1 MVDDQRPP
9 RPSFRNGAYTSATLS
24 VYLGALLALTGVQ
37 LIAPAFPQL
46 QLTYGLSDAAA
57 GLITSTFL
65 LPSIGSAL
73 AAGYLADRF
82 GRRLIYTVALV
93 IYGLAAPLQL
103 LVSSAEPF
111 FAIRI
116 VQGTAFGAILPLTM
130 IILGDIVRGREQLR
144 AQATRNLAMGFGDSL
159 FPVLG
164 GIIVALGDWRSAIA
178 LQVLTIPLAL
188 LAWRTLPTAEEQ
200 QEARGGQDRTVGR
213 EVILSGPSVALQLS
227 GFLRFLFK
235 FGLNAYLPLLL
246 DRNGVP
252 VGLIGIALGL
262 ASVLTIV
269 VNFTA
274 TRFGQLRAPGLL
286 NLMSLVGIGVAYLV
300 LAMSTS
306 FTLHLIALTLYGL
319 FDALLGLVQNTYLV
333 TRFDASERSIVT
345 GWVGTSRNLGKAMAP
360 VIMGAIIAG
369 TDLRTTFITIG
380 VIALAVAPTSRSF
393 RAARLRE
400 RS

>member
-1 MVDDQRPP
+1 MPDDQRTP

-46 QLTYGLSDAAA
+46 QVTYGLSDAAA

-82 GRRLIYTVALV
+82 GRRLIYTAALV

-164 GIIVALGDWRSAIA
+164 GVIVALGDWRSAIA
-178 LQVLTIPLAL
+178 LQVLTIPLAV
-188 LAWRTLPTAEEQ
+188 LAWRTLPTADEQ
-200 QEARGGQDRTVGR
+200 REARGTQDRTVGR

-269 VNFTA
+269 VNLAA

-300 LAMSTS
+300 LAISTS
-306 FTLHLIALTLYGL
+306 FTLHVIALTLYGL

-393 RAARLRE
+393 RAARLQE
-400 RS
+400 RP